1 MSSAAKYQSKD
12 RCAKSR
18 KTIYRPTRV
27 YTITNNDYERTI
39 DKQR

>member
-18 KTIYRPTRV
+18 KTIYRPTAKG
-27 YTITNNDYERTI
+27 TNNDYERTI